1 MKRKA
6 CKMCKL
12 IVEDSCPTHGEAHL
26 TESWKGRLFLADIE
40 HSFIA
45 EKLAAKTKGEYA
57 IKV

>member
-1 MKRKA
+1 
-6 CKMCKL
+6 MCKL